1 MAAAF
6 VNDILDT
13 MVDNIEKGLDLD
25 TAMNE
30 AVDSYVPTTDAEWL
44 KLATSDKEMLQFDIG
59 GATTLSDALINAG
72 VAYIEQQ
79 VMQDPRYV
87 DVEEYYDVY
96 TALHSA

>member
-30 AVDSYVPTTDAEWL
+30 AVDSYVPTTDAANL
-44 KLATSDKEMLQFDIG
+44 DASDSNMPTDARRLPADNGAPDEVIG
-59 GATTLSDALINAG
+59 FAHPRMDTL
-72 VAYIEQQ
+72 
-79 VMQDPRYV
+79 
-87 DVEEYYDVY
+87 
-96 TALHSA
+96 